1 MIRFIALE
9 RKIENQKGC
18 AYVKVLCKV
27 VIIFIRRQK
36 KYVYM
41 HTLLVSCCCC
51 DKVTQIL

>member
-9 RKIENQKGC
+9 RKIEDQKGC

-27 VIIFIRRQK
+27 VIFIRRQK

-41 HTLLVSCCCC
+41 HTLLVSSCCC